1 MASTVWRGYISFG
14 LISIPVRLFRA
25 ARAERTS
32 LKRLYRPADSETRQ
46 QSANSTAAPFK
57 AQAVIEAERDAPM
70 FRAPRELLAEALA
83 PVRSRSVL
91 PQRNEIVPEQAVVKG
106 FEYEKGRF
114 VVVEPEELKAAA
126 AQTSSS
132 MEIEEFVPL
141 SEIDPVYFE
150 TSYYI
155 SPEEAGEK
163 AYALLFRSLKEIKLV
178 AIAKLAMH
186 GREHVAVL
194 RPGTTGLLAHTM
206 FFEEEVRHDDEYS
219 SDTTNVTPKELQ
231 LAETLIRSLTATF
244 DPGKYHDTYRER
256 LQAIIDDKLKGVAA
270 APTPAPKQSKV
281 VDIAEALRQSLANL
295 KKPPGSAPESEAAQ
309 PRPKTRKASQTK

>member
-46 QSANSTAAPFK
+46 QTTSSAAAPFK

-91 PQRNEIVPEQAVVKG
+91 PERNEIVPEQAVVKG

-141 SEIDPVYFE
+141 NEIDPVYFE

-206 FFEEEVRHDDEYS
+206 FFEEEVRHDDEYA
-219 SDTTNVTPKELQ
+219 SDTTNVTPKSC
-231 LAETLIRSLTATF
+231 SL
-244 DPGKYHDTYRER
+244 
-256 LQAIIDDKLKGVAA
+256 
-270 APTPAPKQSKV
+270 
-281 VDIAEALRQSLANL
+281 
-295 KKPPGSAPESEAAQ
+295 
-309 PRPKTRKASQTK
+309 PRH